1 MTLLYNH
8 IAPKFSELEKQMVV
22 HIPPGGNWSNI
33 PESVPSKR
41 LEQIRRNG
49 GGRTTYYG
57 RLRWEKPSYTISTY
71 FNRIGNGCH
80 IHPEQDRLISIR
92 EAARL
97 QSFPDNYR
105 FTGSKGAIHK
115 QIGNAV
121 PPLLGFAIS
130 KHLGKYSKGKA
141 FIDLFSGAGGLS
153 EGFRMN
159 GKKPIAAIESEKAYF
174 DTYLEN
180 LNPRSKQGFIHGDI
194 CEKKNQ
200 KIIVDKASSYTTE
213 IITGGPPCQ
222 GFSLAG
228 WFNKED
234 MRNQLFKEFVSVV
247 AKISPKFFIMENVL
261 GMLSMDKGEFI
272 KKIIEEFE
280 EIGYHVN
287 EPWKLNAA
295 NFGVPQRRK
304 RVFIL
309 GSSETKE
316 IEQPE
321 HILDEE
327 CFVTVKDAIYGLPKL
342 KQSEG
347 EEVMKFDGKTHS
359 KYQQFLAG
367 SIDAKTFIKL
377 QKSKILLKN

>member
-121 PPLLGFAIS
+121 PPLL
-130 KHLGKYSKGKA
+130 
-141 FIDLFSGAGGLS
+141 
-153 EGFRMN
+153 
-159 GKKPIAAIESEKAYF
+159 AY
-174 DTYLEN
+174 
-180 LNPRSKQGFIHGDI
+180 
-194 CEKKNQ
+194 
-200 KIIVDKASSYTTE
+200 
-213 IITGGPPCQ
+213 
-222 GFSLAG
+222 
-228 WFNKED
+228 
-234 MRNQLFKEFVSVV
+234 
-247 AKISPKFFIMENVL
+247 KISLIV
-261 GMLSMDKGEFI
+261 
-272 KKIIEEFE
+272 
-280 EIGYHVN
+280 
-287 EPWKLNAA
+287 
-295 NFGVPQRRK
+295 
-304 RVFIL
+304 
-309 GSSETKE
+309 
-316 IEQPE
+316 
-321 HILDEE
+321 
-327 CFVTVKDAIYGLPKL
+327 
-342 KQSEG
+342 
-347 EEVMKFDGKTHS
+347 
-359 KYQQFLAG
+359 
-367 SIDAKTFIKL
+367 
-377 QKSKILLKN
+377 SKIMVKLMQTSLKHSNSDISYYSY

>member
-130 KHLGKYSKGKA
+130 KHLGKYSKGKS

-222 GFSLAG
+222 GFSIAG
-228 WFNKED
+228 KRDNKD
-234 MRNQLFKEFVSVV
+234 PRNSLF
-247 AKISPKFFIMENVL
+247 ME
-261 GMLSMDKGEFI
+261 
-272 KKIIEEFE
+272 
-280 EIGYHVN
+280 Y
-287 EPWKLNAA
+287 
-295 NFGVPQRRK
+295 
-304 RVFIL
+304 
-309 GSSETKE
+309 
-316 IEQPE
+316 
-321 HILDEE
+321 
-327 CFVTVKDAIYGLPKL
+327 VKYSIY
-342 KQSEG
+342 
-347 EEVMKFDGKTHS
+347 
-359 KYQQFLAG
+359 
-367 SIDAKTFIKL
+367 
-377 QKSKILLKN
+377 